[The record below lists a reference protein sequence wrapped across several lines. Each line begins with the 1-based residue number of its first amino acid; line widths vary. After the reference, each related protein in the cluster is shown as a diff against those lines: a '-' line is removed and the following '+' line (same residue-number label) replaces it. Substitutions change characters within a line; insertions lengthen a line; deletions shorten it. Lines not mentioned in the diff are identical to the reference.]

1 LYDVVC
7 PPVIMVGWENII
19 FIDNFPNKP
28 SIYRGC
34 SFAIFD
40 YQGVTWQWNV
50 THSSMRN
57 LPRFR
62 FTTWDFR
69 VEIVMLRYFP
79 FSDRPIHIIY
89 LIYIF
94 HDPTKYSHYVPM
106 IFPFYPSVLN
116 EALSQSL
123 ATHRHLRWD
132 ESGIKSVRSLHQ
144 GWKYAEI
151 MRSVAAPCSRTSNQA
166 PKRTQRQMSHKN
178 HPKPYR
184 ESPKNTK
191 KRWNGAKNQPL

>member
-1 LYDVVC
+1 MNLITPLFKSFIPFHWLVEDAMSISCSMIIPNRVVWC
-7 PPVIMVGWENII
+7 CMPSVIMVGWENII
-19 FIDNFPNKP
+19 FIDKFPNKP

-69 VEIVMLRYFP
+69 VEIVMLMYFP
-79 FSDRPIHIIY
+79 FSDRPVHIIY

-94 HDPTKYSHYVPM
+94 HHIP
-106 IFPFYPSVLN
+106 
-116 EALSQSL
+116 
-123 ATHRHLRWD
+123 
-132 ESGIKSVRSLHQ
+132 
-144 GWKYAEI
+144 
-151 MRSVAAPCSRTSNQA
+151 
-166 PKRTQRQMSHKN
+166 
-178 HPKPYR
+178 
-184 ESPKNTK
+184 
-191 KRWNGAKNQPL
+191 

>member
-1 LYDVVC
+1 MRCPFHAAWSSPIGLYDVVC

-28 SIYRGC
+28 AIYRGC

-50 THSSMRN
+50 THSWMRN

-69 VEIVMLRYFP
+69 VEIVKLRYFP

-94 HDPTKYSHYVPM
+94 HHIPWSHE
-106 IFPFYPSVLN
+106 IFSWRPPDIPISSHQFFFRGSPPKSCH
-116 EALSQSL
+116 APPP
-123 ATHRHLRWD
+123 ARGWIWWIWD
-132 ESGIKSVRSLHQ
+132 QIRSF
-144 GWKYAEI
+144 
-151 MRSVAAPCSRTSNQA
+151 TS
-166 PKRTQRQMSHKN
+166 PRVTQNRIVN
-178 HPKPYR
+178 HPKT
-184 ESPKNTK
+184 PKKDEMVPKLSHCRPST
-191 KRWNGAKNQPL
+191 